1 MGVALSKIISFKEQ
15 DIKSFNGSV
24 LAVDAMNMLYQFVTT
39 IRQQDGTPLKD
50 SHGNITS
57 HLTGLFARCS
67 KLLQHNIKLV
77 FVFDGLMPE
86 LKKQE
91 RERRETLKAKAL
103 EQLNTAEQE
112 RDIASMKKFSQRTA
126 RISKEMV
133 QESKELLDAMGIPW
147 VQAPSEGEAQAA
159 HMVKKG
165 ECDYVASQDFDCLIY
180 GAPRF
185 VRNISLSHRKK
196 KINALTY
203 QQIQPEVATL
213 SSVLEEL
220 QLSLKQLQA
229 LSIIVGTDFNVG
241 GIKGLGP
248 KKALK
253 LVSEYGDDLEKLF
266 NEIEYDKHFETSW
279 KDVFEL
285 INNIAITD
293 KYTIEFKDTNPE
305 KVKELL
311 VDKHDFSIER
321 VENKL
326 KEIDEAKKKSQQTNL
341 GNFFS

>member
-1 MGVALSKIISFKEQ
+1 MGVALSSIVPFEETRIESFSGKT
-15 DIKSFNGSV
+15 

-57 HLTGLFARCS
+57 HLTGLFARCG

-77 FVFDGLMPE
+77 FVFDGQMPA

-91 RERRETLKAKAL
+91 RERREALKAKAL
-103 EQLNTAEQE
+103 EQLESAQQE
-112 RDIASMKKFSQRTA
+112 RDIAAMKKFSQRTA
-126 RISKEMV
+126 RVSKEMV
-133 QESKELLDAMGIPW
+133 EESKELLDAMGIPW

-159 HMVKKG
+159 HMVACG
-165 ECDYVASQDFDCLIY
+165 DCDYVASQDFDCLIY

-203 QQIQPEVATL
+203 QAIQPEVATL
-213 SSVLEEL
+213 STVLEKL
-220 QLSLKQLQA
+220 HLSLTQLQA
-229 LSIIVGTDFNVG
+229 LAIIVGTDFNVG
-241 GIKGLGP
+241 GVKGLGP

-253 LVSEYGDDLEKLF
+253 LVTEHGDDLETLF
-266 NEIEYDKHFETSW
+266 KEIEYDKHFERSW
-279 KDVFEL
+279 KDVFSL
-285 INNIAITD
+285 ISNIPTTKEYEIVFGDVQPD
-293 KYTIEFKDTNPE
+293 KL
-305 KVKELL
+305 KELL

-321 VENKL
+321 VENKIH
-326 KEIDEAKKKSQQTNL
+326 EIQEAKKKSQQTSL
-341 GNFFS
+341 GTFF